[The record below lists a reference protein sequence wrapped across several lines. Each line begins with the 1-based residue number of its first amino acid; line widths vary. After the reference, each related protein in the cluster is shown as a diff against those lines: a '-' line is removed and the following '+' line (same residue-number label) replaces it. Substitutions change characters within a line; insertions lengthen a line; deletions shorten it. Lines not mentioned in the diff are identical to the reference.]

1 MYFPFWE
8 NLTRLIVGVNGIIPL
23 QRLYDDVSG
32 SIVKVPVC
40 AAQCY
45 SSGDLKITMLE
56 LHWPTPK
63 WSIKRLEFFGALLT
77 VSLWPQH
84 SQKSLL
90 PRGRWE
96 RFLYWQGKQQGH
108 SLHQLAV
115 VVKQRVICNCSWK
128 TTRHHLVYL
137 PSNGLQHSGQPWRT
151 VKRHPVVPIH
161 HQCNTGL
168 LCWRAVLWNTIEVGF
183 NPS

>member
-1 MYFPFWE
+1 MESYPYRDCMTMFLVLSLKCRFAQ
-8 NLTRLIVGVNGIIPL
+8 LSVTRLAIWKL
-23 QRLYDDVSG
+23 LCLS
-32 SIVKVPVC
+32 C
-40 AAQCY
+40 
-45 SSGDLKITMLE
+45 T
-56 LHWPTPK
+56 
-63 WSIKRLEFFGALLT
+63 IKRLEFFGALLT
-77 VSLWPQH
+77 VSPWPQH

-128 TTRHHLVYL
+128 TTSHHLVYL